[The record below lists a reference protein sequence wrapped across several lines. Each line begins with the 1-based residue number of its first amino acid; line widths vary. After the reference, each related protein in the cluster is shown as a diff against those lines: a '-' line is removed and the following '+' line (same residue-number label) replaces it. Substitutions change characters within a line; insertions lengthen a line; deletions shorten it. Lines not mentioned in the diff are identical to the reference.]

1 MKPASPALSLAKRND
16 GISLWIHV
24 TPGARRPR
32 VGGVFGDALRVS
44 VQAPPVGGKA
54 NRACVEALAEAVGVP
69 ARQVELDPTSRGRR
83 KRVRIAGNPA
93 QLSNR
98 LASLASGP
106 GVG

>member
-24 TPGARRPR
+24 TPGARKPR
-32 VGGVFGDALRVS
+32 G
-44 VQAPPVGGKA
+44 AP
-54 NRACVEALAEAVGVP
+54 
-69 ARQVELDPTSRGRR
+69 S
-83 KRVRIAGNPA
+83 